1 MYLLPHPGMNTPAI
15 FYLNIYSATVLD
27 TPPLISSQLSHLMQ
41 VEREVCVCV
50 AQYTTESKKATE
62 TDPSF
67 TRCPDCDL

>member
-15 FYLNIYSATVLD
+15 FYLDIYSATVLD

-50 AQYTTESKKATE
+50 QYTTESKKATE